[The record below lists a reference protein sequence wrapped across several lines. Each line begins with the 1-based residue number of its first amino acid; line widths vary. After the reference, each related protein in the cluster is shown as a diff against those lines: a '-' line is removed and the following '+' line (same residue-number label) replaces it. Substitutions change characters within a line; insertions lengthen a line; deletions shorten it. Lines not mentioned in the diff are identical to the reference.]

1 MDTLLEHP
9 VLVLNRFWQPIHTCS
24 VRRSLHLLCIGHAQ
38 VVQVEGDEQFQTH
51 DFSSW
56 ICYSQEHV
64 GACEEMIHGA
74 RIALRVPKIVVLA
87 VYDRLPRLEV
97 KFTRRNV
104 FLRDRFTCQYCV
116 KVLPEAQLNLDHVL
130 PRDKGGRTTWDNIVT
145 SCFRCNTRKGN
156 KLPHEANMHP
166 RSQPFAPR
174 WRPLF
179 GMQENG
185 LLDESWRHFL
195 QVDRDAARRSA

>member
-1 MDTLLEHP
+1 M
-9 VLVLNRFWQPIHTCS
+9 
-24 VRRSLHLLCIGHAQ
+24 HLLCIGHAQ
-38 VVQVEGDEQFQTH
+38 VVQVEGDERFNTH
-51 DFSSW
+51 DLSSW
-56 ICYSQEHV
+56 ICYSRETA
-64 GACEEMIHGA
+64 GPAEEMIHGA
-74 RIALRVPKIVVLA
+74 IIALRVPKIVVLA

-104 FLRDRFTCQYCV
+104 FLRDQFTCQYCT
-116 KVLPEAQLNLDHVL
+116 KVLPETQLNLDHVL
-130 PRDKGGRTTWDNIVT
+130 PRDKGGRTTWENIVT

-166 RSQPFAPR
+166 QIKPFAPR

-185 LLDESWRHFL
+185 LLDESWNHFL
-195 QVDRDAARRSA
+195 PSEPKTARRSA